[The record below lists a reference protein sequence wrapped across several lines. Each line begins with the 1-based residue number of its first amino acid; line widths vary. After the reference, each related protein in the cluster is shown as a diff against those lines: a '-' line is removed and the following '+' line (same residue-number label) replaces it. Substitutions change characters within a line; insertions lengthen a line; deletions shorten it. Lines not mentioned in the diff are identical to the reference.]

1 MKAYSVDLRH
11 RIVAAVRNGMSKA
24 QAARTFGVG
33 DTSVKRYVNLVE
45 LGRSLE
51 PSKAPG
57 KQSKLGQSGMKILE
71 DDLHARPA
79 ASYESRAELLC
90 ELLGIRVSRDTIC
103 RTIRRMG
110 YTKSACIMAH
120 YAKEDKT

>member
-1 MKAYSVDLRH
+1 MHHRAMKAYSVDLRH

-24 QAARTFGVG
+24 QAARTFGAG
-33 DTSVKRYVNLVE
+33 ATYVKRYVNLVE
-45 LGRSLE
+45 RGRSLE
-51 PSKAPG
+51 PGKAPG

-90 ELLGIRVSRDTIC
+90 ELLGIRVSKATIC

-110 YTKSACIMAH
+110 YTRK
-120 YAKEDKT
+120 KFGGRL